1 MRNLIVWEFISPPK
15 DNQKETKL
23 KYHLVKGKCFTKK
36 EKKNYWIVIL
46 CFLQIQVYI
55 YILNEVLSC
64 FYLTLGLE

>member
-36 EKKNYWIVIL
+36 EKKKLLDSDFVFPSNTSL
-46 CFLQIQVYI
+46 
-55 YILNEVLSC
+55 
-64 FYLTLGLE
+64 YLHFK